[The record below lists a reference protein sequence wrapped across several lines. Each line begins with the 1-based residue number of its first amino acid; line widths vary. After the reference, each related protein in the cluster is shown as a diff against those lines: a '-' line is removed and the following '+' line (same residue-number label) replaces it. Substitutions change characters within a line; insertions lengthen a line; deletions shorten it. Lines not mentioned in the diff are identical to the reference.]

1 MHHTLVPQPP
11 PAPSPS
17 PACPQ
22 CGGPIVV
29 TPLGPQCPQCLFA
42 SIAADTIEPPSGS
55 RSFGEYELLDVL
67 GRGGMGIVYR
77 AWQPALQRSV
87 ALKLLLA
94 GPFASPDFA
103 RRFRRE
109 AQAAARLR
117 HHGIVTVFDLGDCD
131 GQPYYTMELIEGS
144 TLADSLRSGLPS
156 PPTAARLLEKT
167 SRAVAHAHQQGVL
180 HRDLKPSNILLTA
193 DGEPR
198 VADFGLARFPDAPDD
213 PQLTLSTSL
222 LGSPAYMAPELA
234 TGQPA
239 TIASDIYAL
248 GAVLYELLT
257 GRPPHL
263 GSSPQEILSHVRDS
277 PVVDPRRLNPS
288 LPRDLETVCLKCLDR
303 DPGRRYSSADA
314 LADDLDR
321 FARREPVLARP
332 VSPFG
337 KAWRWCRRS
346 PALASALTLSAAA
359 LVAVAITLVITSR
372 NQKRSADAA
381 RSAEKQA
388 TTRLHASLI
397 DQARAALLS
406 TDGNRRF
413 QSLSLLSQAK
423 ALAPSPDIERLALAA
438 LAVPGLRLDHSHNAG
453 PDALPHPAPLGDAW
467 SVLSHFPD
475 HSSLKVFF
483 PDNSPPSSP
492 LTLPPAREFSRAPL
506 SPLLSMVATEGRD
519 GSLRVFR
526 RSDHSCILT
535 VPETR
540 WAAFAPD
547 ESSILGF
554 KNGKLLRF
562 LLPSGLPD
570 PKWSSP
576 RADPLLYTPLT
587 EVSFSPDGKSLA
599 TAGPQR
605 SAQLLDAIT
614 GQRLWRI
621 RTPGPIHSFAWHP
634 QRPVLAI
641 ICQDEIVFCNA
652 SSGLRTGGWSTRAT
666 GDVLTAAFSPD
677 DHLLLTAG
685 WDGMVR
691 LHDWE
696 HASLLAATP
705 GIGSTATW
713 SPNGHSVLITDT
725 NSLYQWTALPGTGL
739 STLGRKSRARAV
751 EATLQS
757 FAFDRSNRWLAII
770 NGPSIEWWSAD
781 GRRRMA
787 SIPSGPVSSLA
798 FHPSEDLLVVS
809 SPSGFAGYPWRISTD
824 NTLIIDPPLTLWSG
838 GDAKLFSFNPDGSRV
853 ATWSASRSQPG
864 SVRLRFLR
872 TGNPWQLTG
881 GTDLYNTGRG
891 PRWSPDSRFV
901 ADHCWHGPAVQVWN
915 TDDGSEVFG
924 APVSSSW
931 SGAHWTP
938 DSLLWSATTHG
949 ESTFSPGS
957 WLTSQPSPSPS
968 PLGLIHAAAFSPL
981 GLKAIAPGD
990 LGDLS
995 LESWPARQPLVT
1007 WRPAP
1012 DTVIHSLA
1020 FSNDAR
1026 RLSMSTADGQIR
1038 LWNLAA
1044 SAAALH
1050 EAGFSWTGPPLTN
1063 PDIPNLPPLVS
1074 VSTHPP
1080 LPVVPS
1086 PPRDAATPPECLD
1099 LSPVANLQLTTTWSS
1114 DPLDPNAPTWGFAQ
1128 LSPGLHRWHNI
1139 PFDVRSAIRLG
1150 GGGLLLREP
1159 TLPLSTTIPVT
1170 SLKAARLHFA
1180 LGSITDT
1187 DAATVIGHLI
1197 VHHASGWRSAIPLTS
1212 GECVNGSLL
1221 TTAEEPILTAPSRIA
1236 WQSPAPGLPDRRTII
1251 YQSSWVN
1258 PWPAEPITAI
1268 TFSSTME
1275 TGGPILFAITAEP

>member
-11 PAPSPS
+11 PAPSSS

-22 CGGPIVV
+22 CGGSIAV
-29 TPLGPQCPQCLFA
+29 TPLGPQCAQCLFA

-144 TLADSLRSGLPS
+144 TLADSLRTGLPS

-193 DGEPR
+193 EGEPR

-277 PVVDPRRLNPS
+277 PIVDPRRLNPS

-303 DPGRRYSSADA
+303 DPGRRYSSADS

-438 LAVPGLRLDHSHNAG
+438 LAVPGLRLDHSHHAG
-453 PDALPHPAPLGDAW
+453 PDALPHPAPLGNAW

-475 HSSLKVFF
+475 HSSVQIFF
-483 PDNSPPSSP
+483 PDKSPASSP
-492 LTLPPAREFSRAPL
+492 LNLPPAREFSRAPL
-506 SPLLSMVATEGRD
+506 SPLLSMLAFEGRD

-526 RSDHSCILT
+526 RSDQACILT
-535 VPETR
+535 APQTR
-540 WAAFAPD
+540 WGAFAPD
-547 ESSILGF
+547 ESAILGF
-554 KNGKLLRF
+554 KDGKLLRF

-576 RADPLLYTPLT
+576 RVDSLLYTPLA
-587 EVSFSPDGKSLA
+587 EVTFSPDGKSLA
-599 TAGPQR
+599 AAGPQR

-614 GQRLWRI
+614 GQRLWRT
-621 RTPGPIHSFAWHP
+621 RMPGPIHSFAWHP
-634 QRPVLAI
+634 QRPVLAV
-641 ICQDEIVFCNA
+641 ICQDEIVFCDA

-677 DHLLLTAG
+677 GHLLLTAG

-713 SPNGHSVLITDT
+713 SPNGHGVLITDT

-798 FHPSEDLLVVS
+798 FHPNEDLLVVS
-809 SPSGFAGYPWRISTD
+809 SPSGFAGYPWRES
-824 NTLIIDPPLTLWSG
+824 NNSLIIDPPLTLWSG

-901 ADHCWHGPAVQVWN
+901 ADHCWHGPAVKVWN
-915 TDDGSEVFG
+915 TDDGSEIFG
-924 APVSSSW
+924 SPATSSW

-938 DSLLWSATTHG
+938 DGLLWSATTYG
-949 ESTFSPGS
+949 ESTFAPGS
-957 WLTSQPSPSPS
+957 WLASHPSPSPS

-981 GLKAIAPGD
+981 GLKATAPGD

-1026 RLSMSTADGQIR
+1026 RLAMSTADGHIR

-1050 EAGFSWTGPPLTN
+1050 DDGFSWTGPPLS
-1063 PDIPNLPPLVS
+1063 IPNLPEIPSAAS

-1080 LPVVPS
+1080 LPIVPS
-1086 PPRDAATPPECLD
+1086 PPRDPATPPECLD
-1099 LSPVANLQLTTTWSS
+1099 LSPVANLQLSTAWSS
-1114 DPLDPNAPTWGFAQ
+1114 DPLDPNALTWGFGQ
-1128 LSPGLHRWHNI
+1128 LSPGLQHWHNI
-1139 PFDVRSAIRLG
+1139 PFDVRSAIRLA
-1150 GGGLLLREP
+1150 GGGLLLRTP
-1159 TLPLSTTIPVT
+1159 SLPLSTTIPVT
-1170 SLKAARLHFA
+1170 NLKAARLHFA

-1236 WQSPAPGLPDRRTII
+1236 WQSPAPSLPDHRTII